1 MPIMRQ
7 TKNIIFIKKSSKN
20 NKETDTFSLKITCFS
35 EYCICNVQ
43 KVYTIRIV
51 NELSQL
57 SSRCLDLKGLKI
69 RTKLCPFFVAANL

>member
-20 NKETDTFSLKITCFS
+20 NKETDTFSLNITCFS
-35 EYCICNVQ
+35 KYCVQ
-43 KVYTIRIV
+43 CTNSCTIRIV